1 MWNCLANDVSA
12 TKKLVEKLGGV
23 GRYAGWAPDGVYKGY
38 LDDGYWYDSP
48 DGKKVGSGGQC
59 LYFVNLILYRSGAV
73 KYDKLPNN
81 WNTVEANSGPIDWAQ
96 SGDVI
101 FKPRRTGD
109 LQHIAILAYRNGENV
124 EVIESNK
131 VRGSLSL
138 VKPNGEMISI
148 RYLQFLR
155 YEAKTTIPIL
165 EQIIS
170 GQYRSPRIATK
181 QKFIAG

>member
-1 MWNCLANDVSA
+1 MLDGRLTGFTKAILMMA
-12 TKKLVEKLGGV
+12 TGMTVLLE
-23 GRYAGWAPDGVYKGY
+23 
-38 LDDGYWYDSP
+38 
-48 DGKKVGSGGQC
+48 KKVGSGGQC